1 MQRLAGPLRP
11 RKAAMGGGLQWGGCP
26 GPQLTQLLS
35 SCLLDLS
42 KACRNNSVVREDL
55 QLYYLARNIS
65 NQLQCVSN
73 CSFSHPDPF
82 RCDKGSCYIQTDGPN
97 C

>member
-1 MQRLAGPLRP
+1 MT
-11 RKAAMGGGLQWGGCP
+11 GGGADCNRGGSP
-26 GPQLTQLLS
+26 SPWLTRLLS

-42 KACRNNSVVREDL
+42 DVCRHASVIKKDV
-55 QLYYLARNIS
+55 QMYYLARNVS